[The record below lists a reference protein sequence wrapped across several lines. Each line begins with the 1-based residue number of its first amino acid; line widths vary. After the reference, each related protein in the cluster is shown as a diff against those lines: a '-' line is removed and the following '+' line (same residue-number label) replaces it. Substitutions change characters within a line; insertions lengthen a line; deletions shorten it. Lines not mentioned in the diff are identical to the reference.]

1 MADIIKFLTMA
12 EVVPAVMEHK
22 QTFMMIEIN
31 EYTSLGELRDADGF
45 MTVEKKEDPKPKPKP
60 EPKKPAKAAPKPGV
74 DHGKV
79 VALYKAGW
87 KIPQIADE
95 LGCSQQTVYNHLAK
109 EAQEESEDEPEA
121 DSEE

>member
-45 MTVEKKEDPKPKPKP
+45 MTVEKKEDPKPKP
-60 EPKKPAKAAPKPGV
+60 APKPGV
-74 DHGKV
+74 DHGKI

-95 LGCSQQTVYNHLAK
+95 VGCSQQTVYNHLAK
-109 EAQEESEDEPEA
+109 ESLDEPAE
-121 DSEE
+121 DTED

>member
-45 MTVEKKEDPKPKPKP
+45 MTVEKKEDPKPKQEKSKPKP
-60 EPKKPAKAAPKPGV
+60 APKPGV

-109 EAQEESEDEPEA
+109 ESLDEPAE
-121 DSEE
+121 DTED

>member
-1 MADIIKFLTMA
+1 MTDIIKFLTMA

-45 MTVEKKEDPKPKPKP
+45 MTVEKKEDPKP
-60 EPKKPAKAAPKPGV
+60 EPKKPKAKPKPAPKPGI
-74 DHGKV
+74 DHGKI

-121 DSEE
+121 DSEA